1 MELKG
6 SKKLMAKDEAEK
18 GTEKLPGNQTPKK
31 KYTYLS
37 IGHGLD
43 DLFIVFFNATL
54 D

>member
-31 KYTYLS
+31 
-37 IGHGLD
+37 
-43 DLFIVFFNATL
+43 NTL
-54 D
+54 ISQ